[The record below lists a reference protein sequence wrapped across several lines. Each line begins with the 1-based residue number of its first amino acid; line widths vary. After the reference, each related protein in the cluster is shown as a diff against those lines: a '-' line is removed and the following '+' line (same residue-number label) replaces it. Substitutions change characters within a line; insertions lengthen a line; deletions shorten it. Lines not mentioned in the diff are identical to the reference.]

1 MAEDSINR
9 IDLDELIF
17 AQKNKE
23 YGSFKLRKSYKM
35 FLSIG
40 MWTAVIFFVLL
51 TTLPLIYKALV
62 PRGELTT
69 NKKKVVQITNLPEPP
84 SIGEKKENTLKPEKK
99 NIESLKVTESASD
112 AQTNEAL
119 DFFNQNADTTS
130 LEQIYNES
138 TLNVSIKYPI
148 GWTFID
154 QNVDKKLDGVTFWS
168 NTSDY
173 SPPPV
178 IHLEVRDRSLF
189 NESKYKHNLTVDE
202 AVIYFNDP
210 EKLANYFSQTF
221 YFRTESGED
230 FSLKLTIKGEEAFKS
245 FIPTFYGML
254 KSFKFGS
261 SWF

>member
-1 MAEDSINR
+1 MEEDSNYKV
-9 IDLDELIF
+9 DLDELIF
-17 AQKNKE
+17 AKKNKA
-23 YGSFKLRKSYKM
+23 YGAYKLRKAYKKY
-35 FLSIG
+35 LSIG
-40 MWTAVIFFVLL
+40 MWTAIIFFILL
-51 TTLPLIYKALV
+51 TTVPLIYKALV
-62 PRGELTT
+62 PRGELITY
-69 NKKKVVQITNLPEPP
+69 KQKVVQIANLPEPP
-84 SIGEKKENTLKPEKK
+84 SIGEKKDNTLKPEKK

-148 GWTFID
+148 GWIFID
-154 QNVDKKLDGVTFWS
+154 QNVDKRLDGVTFWS

-173 SPPPV
+173 NPPPV

>member
-69 NKKKVVQITNLPEPP
+69 NKQKVVQITNLPEPP

-189 NESKYKHNLTVDE
+189 NESKYKHNLTIDE

-210 EKLANYFSQTF
+210 EKLASYFSQTF